1 MRLLALCAALLG
13 AVAEPHGADPP
24 LAFLSSRKIAVSAAA
39 ASIRVVGGLR
49 ERRRRATMRAAAA
62 ALEAPSAPAP
72 PPPRDAGA
80 ASRFVRRALRG
91 YHAEARELDKGLE
104 VRVTRA
110 VGRVGR
116 EVRAV
121 GTRAQSVG
129 LVSAVRAHRYWDEMG
144 FPRGAPPPS
153 EASAEAYVAD
163 AMGDGE
169 AATGVWEAAGEASKA
184 GVSVWVRRV
193 PGSPFVEV
201 RCRAVVDAPPSVVLD
216 LLTTGDEDTIRTFN
230 PYYESGWDLAPAA
243 AATGGAGGSGAA
255 DGAVRV
261 SYARVRAAAPGLKPR
276 DTVTRV
282 AKHDLGANRVAL
294 LLSAVEHPAAPP
306 RDGYVRARVVR
317 GMHLLEPTEGGGST
331 YTFTQQIDSG
341 GARVPACMLQR
352 SSSLFVERLART
364 AVSV

>member
-1 MRLLALCAALLG
+1 M
-13 AVAEPHGADPP
+13 
-24 LAFLSSRKIAVSAAA
+24 
-39 ASIRVVGGLR
+39 
-49 ERRRRATMRAAAA
+49 
-62 ALEAPSAPAP
+62 
-72 PPPRDAGA
+72 
-80 ASRFVRRALRG
+80 RRALRG
-91 YHAEARELDKGLE
+91 YLEARELDKGLE

-216 LLTTGDEDTIRTFN
+216 LLTTGDEDTFAHSTVLNRAGTSR
-230 PYYESGWDLAPAA
+230 PPPPRPAA
-243 AATGGAGGSGAA
+243 PTGAA
-255 DGAVRV
+255 DGR
-261 SYARVRAAAPGLKPR
+261 ARELRACRGGAGLKPR

-282 AKHDLGANRVAL
+282 AKRDLGANRVAL
-294 LLSAVEHPAAPP
+294 LLRVEHPAAAAAAF
-306 RDGYVRARVVR
+306 VRAR
-317 GMHLLEPTEGGGST
+317 
-331 YTFTQQIDSG
+331 
-341 GARVPACMLQR
+341 GARHA
-352 SSSLFVERLART
+352 SA
-364 AVSV
+364 

>member
-1 MRLLALCAALLG
+1 M
-13 AVAEPHGADPP
+13 
-24 LAFLSSRKIAVSAAA
+24 
-39 ASIRVVGGLR
+39 
-49 ERRRRATMRAAAA
+49 
-62 ALEAPSAPAP
+62 
-72 PPPRDAGA
+72 
-80 ASRFVRRALRG
+80 RRALRG
-91 YHAEARELDKGLE
+91 YHAAARELDKGLE

-317 GMHLLEPTEGGGST
+317 GMHLLEPTEGGGSA